1 MAVLH
6 FPGFQHFWSLLKA
19 LLDLKAPLESPEL
32 TGDPTAPTQE
42 PHDNST
48 KVATTE
54 YVDSAVAELVNSSPA
69 ALDTLKELSDAIGG
83 DANFSTT
90 MTNALALKAPLA
102 SPALTGSPTAPTQN
116 AGDNSTKIATTAYA
130 DRNDA
135 TCVHKTGDE
144 TVAGVKDFTGVLEV
158 TGDHYSPGA
167 GIVIKGARQ
176 NYAFAIKTDAVT
188 KGTAPSAQVYNGIE
202 FYGTAMTK
210 YQDRLAMIEHGVTT
224 GNVNSLFLRAYNL
237 TSVENTNTCTISC
250 NVDASGNAY
259 TSAPTPAAGDNST
272 KIATTAFVTTAVANE
287 DATCVH
293 LTGNETIAGT
303 KTFSSTITGSV
314 SGNAGT
320 ATKIQRA
327 PDGTSFV
334 TAAQAGKSLINSTTT
349 SFGSVFNAPTKSY
362 RVALATYPSNDDYV
376 YLYSVTNANISSGTN
391 TKAKTLSW
399 NASNGTLT
407 ADSFSGPLVG
417 NVTGN
422 CSGSSGS
429 CTGNAKTATTLA
441 TARDINISDADG
453 TNTGTKIS
461 FNGSANGTIKLPAT
475 IKASITGNCSG
486 SSGSCTGNAA
496 TATKTTATIAV
507 DTTGELVRAT
517 MGSNDCFRIA
527 VGGGSN
533 AGWAEIATGDDYN
546 EPIYV
551 RQYQGSFATLK
562 RTATLLDGSGNTS
575 FPGTVTANAFSGP
588 LTGNV
593 TGNCSGSSGSCT
605 GNAKTATT
613 LATARDINISDADG
627 TNTGTK
633 ISFNGSA
640 NGTIKLPATIKASIT
655 GNCSGSSGSC
665 TGNAKTATTLA
676 TARKINGVSF
686 NGSADITVA
695 DSTKLPLSGGT
706 MTGALTLKGT
716 TLNLSVLDTTEG
728 STTYRSDDVI
738 KGVSSNSTYGI
749 NTLFGGTSNTVIR
762 AGEGAGTL
770 LNELA
775 GNSGETIYLCADGD
789 IVFHP
794 NANKYANKKTVT
806 LNTSAELSG
815 LAKVTATSFA
825 GALTGNVTGN
835 CSGSSGSCTG
845 NAATATTLKTARK
858 INGVSFNG
866 SADITVADSTK
877 LPLAG
882 GTVTGATY
890 FTTDYYRKDTGAV
903 KGTAPSANRWQNGV
917 RFVDNNNVAFGGIE
931 RGFLTDK
938 TCRINMIVYKGTT
951 TNTSDN
957 AQIGVGYDKDGNWF
971 TAAPTPAT
979 GDNSTKIATTAFVNT
994 KCGNYLPLSGGTM
1007 TGNLTQ
1013 KFTAYE
1019 RGASTTAYTRELI
1032 DVKDKNDV
1040 RFALFETTVAAD
1052 KSSKTCIFA
1061 YKTTAASGSNIGQLG
1076 IGCNTDGAVYTI
1088 APTPA
1093 AADNSTKIATTA
1105 WVRARLGNSEFGM
1118 KPNYPSNYWRDGNT
1132 TYTAGT
1138 NGYLIIHG
1146 SSDVN
1151 IAGAEMHNTY
1161 WSYASHQNKSIMYPI
1176 AKGQT
1181 FWTNT
1186 GCWFV
1191 PAM

>member
-54 YVDSAVAELVNSSPA
+54 YVDNAVAELVNSSPA

-135 TCVHKTGDE
+135 TCVHLAGAE
-144 TVAGVKDFTGVLEV
+144 TVSGAKTFTGAQTFQAISNFLDSATPFLEFTWPDV
-158 TGDHYSPGA
+158 T
-167 GIVIKGARQ
+167 R
-176 NYAFAIKTDAVT
+176 
-188 KGTAPSAQVYNGIE
+188 GTNPSAQKWAGYR
-202 FYGTAMTK
+202 FLDKAK
-210 YQDRLAMIEHGVTT
+210 TT
-224 GNVNSLFLRAYNL
+224 GVKQRAAACEVGLTVDGETNIALKAYDWTLNSTKVEQIGIAYPKGG
-237 TSVENTNTCTISC
+237 TP
-250 NVDASGNAY
+250 Y
-259 TSAPTPAAGDNST
+259 TFAPTPAAGDSST
-272 KIATTAFVTTAVANE
+272 KIATTAFVGTAVANE

-293 LTGNETIAGT
+293 TTGNETIAGT

-327 PDGTSFV
+327 PDGTNFV
-334 TAAQAGKSLINSTTT
+334 TAAQAGKSLVNSTTT

-362 RVALATYPSNDDYV
+362 RVALATYPSENDIV
-376 YLYSVTNANISSGTN
+376 QLYSVTNANISSDTN
-391 TKAKTLSW
+391 KKAKTLSW
-399 NASNGTLT
+399 NAANGTLT

-429 CTGNAKTATTLA
+429 CTGNAATATKATQDKNGLQIDTNYLKLSGGTVTGTLILSRTTDARAASDNGPALVVGGTRTGAHIEIDPNEIMAKSNGTTATTLY
-441 TARDINISDADG
+441 INSDGGDVEFG
-453 TNTGTKIS
+453 SGEVKKENSNFVVTNSSDTGFVVKYGDHVVRLMI
-461 FNGSANGTIKLPAT
+461 GSGHTNRGLYDTYLNKWIVYANN
-475 IKASITGNCSG
+475 SNCYLN
-486 SSGSCTGNAA
+486 GNAA
-496 TATKTTATIAV
+496 TATTA
-507 DTTGELVRAT
+507 
-517 MGSNDCFRIA
+517 
-527 VGGGSN
+527 
-533 AGWAEIATGDDYN
+533 
-546 EPIYV
+546 
-551 RQYQGSFATLK
+551 
-562 RTATLLDGSGNTS
+562 
-575 FPGTVTANAFSGP
+575 
-588 LTGNV
+588 GNV
-593 TGNCSGSSGSCT
+593 TGTVAIANGGT
-605 GNAKTATT
+605 GATTRLDAIKALTNEKVGTDATDFITAKTGWAKCGYTS
-613 LATARDINISDADG
+613 IAD
-627 TNTGTK
+627 
-633 ISFNGSA
+633 
-640 NGTIKLPATIKASIT
+640 
-655 GNCSGSSGSC
+655 
-665 TGNAKTATTLA
+665 AKTVLGLKSAAYTESSAYATSGHTH
-676 TARKINGVSF
+676 SY
-686 NGSADITVA
+686 
-695 DSTKLPLSGGT
+695 LPLAGGT

-728 STTYRSDDVI
+728 STTYRSNDVI

-775 GNSGETIYLCADGD
+775 GNAGENIYLCADGD

-794 NANKYANKKTVT
+794 NANKYADKKTVT

-877 LPLAG
+877 VAKAG
-882 GTVTGATY
+882 
-890 FTTDYYRKDTGAV
+890 D
-903 KGTAPSANRWQNGV
+903 
-917 RFVDNNNVAFGGIE
+917 
-931 RGFLTDK
+931 
-938 TCRINMIVYKGTT
+938 
-951 TNTSDN
+951 
-957 AQIGVGYDKDGNWF
+957 
-971 TAAPTPAT
+971 
-979 GDNSTKIATTAFVNT
+979 
-994 KCGNYLPLSGGTM
+994 TM

-1019 RGASTTAYTRELI
+1019 RGVSTTAYTRELI

-1061 YKTTAASGSNIGQLG
+1061 YKTTAASGGNIGQLG
-1076 IGCNTDGAVYTI
+1076 IGCDKSGNVYTI
-1088 APTPA
+1088 SPTPA

-1105 WVRARLGNSEFGM
+1105 WVRTFVGTTWAPTNIAPKYASGTEVDAGGGYTTPTAGVVSAWVTTGWWFEAGEVTVGAYTHRLGVRNGSEQAQFFL
-1118 KPNYPSNYWRDGNT
+1118 P
-1132 TYTAGT
+1132 
-1138 NGYLIIHG
+1138 
-1146 SSDVN
+1146 V
-1151 IAGAEMHNTY
+1151 
-1161 WSYASHQNKSIMYPI
+1161 
-1176 AKGQT
+1176 AKGVYVRNAGGMDGVR
-1181 FWTNT
+1181 FYP
-1186 GCWFV
+1186 V
-1191 PAM
+1191 